1 MLSLP
6 FAPIDAMLLLFVSL
20 STSPLPSPSLSKPPP
35 LTRDPNERIAHN
47 KQPFTAPSAAFWCLL
62 SLATV
67 VDHRRTRQL
76 SAVTRGASVRRGIRW
91 VVALYALDALLLLAL
106 SLLDS
111 SAPAPGGASSK
122 LPDVIDFVSLILE
135 DFAEAAFL
143 LLLLAV
149 AAGAGIARGGG
160 GLGPHRGKVIF
171 VPLVYLVTTLVV
183 DLAEVK
189 KSLFFFG
196 GGGGEG
202 ADREERFR
210 SPSSSKKGEKL
221 NLEKK
226 TKKRSPKFS
235 PKFKKKRKKQEY
247 VSLKDGWL
255 ADLEGGAAGVLQ
267 GSAATLF
274 NACQVISLV
283 ALLLAWFFVFDVAQA
298 TRRELEPQA
307 EGIVGT
313 AAGASVSSRSDG
325 PSGMGHSI
333 DLPAEVVL
341 AAAER
346 GDHAL
351 QETYAEVSRDAGGD
365 EPKSAADAVATRAK
379 LTLLRRFLMGATLYV
394 AARAAAIVVPLAVLP
409 APSQAD
415 AATTAASV
423 CEDAVRLLF
432 LAALALIFRARE
444 DSPYLMVGEGGA
456 IGGDGTGVGAAG
468 LTTEL
473 GVLRGRDEIG
483 GSEGDFDEERP
494 ASASSRLPPPRAP
507 LFPASELRSD
517 ASPPPQQQQKKK
529 KAPAVALAPPPRSP
543 ALASS
548 SSSPYRPAGAAA
560 APAAGA
566 AAAGAGAA
574 RVDARFA
581 LDDDSDSDYGGGA
594 SSGGATAPAPAA
606 AAAPGV
612 AAPPPARRDSTEEIP
627 L

>member
-1 MLSLP
+1 MQ
-6 FAPIDAMLLLFVSL
+6 V
-20 STSPLPSPSLSKPPP
+20 K
-35 LTRDPNERIAHN
+35 
-47 KQPFTAPSAAFWCLL
+47 
-62 SLATV
+62 
-67 VDHRRTRQL
+67 
-76 SAVTRGASVRRGIRW
+76 
-91 VVALYALDALLLLAL
+91 
-106 SLLDS
+106 
-111 SAPAPGGASSK
+111 ASSESFWRR
-122 LPDVIDFVSLILE
+122 LARGGVMAVAAVS
-135 DFAEAAFL
+135 
-143 LLLLAV
+143 AV
-149 AAGAGIARGGG
+149 AAGMVAVHAQNAPAPSGGAAPATVIELTASELTAPQLREMVRSTPLTGALRPRDWTTVKMRVAGEIQQFLVREGEQVNKGQVIAR
-160 GLGPHRGKVIF
+160 LD
-171 VPLVYLVTTLVV
+171 PLDFQARL
-183 DLAEVK
+183 D
-189 KSLFFFG
+189 
-196 GGGGEG
+196 
-202 ADREERFR
+202 
-210 SPSSSKKGEKL
+210 EK
-221 NLEKK
+221 
-226 TKKRSPKFS
+226 
-235 PKFKKKRKKQEY
+235 
-247 VSLKDGWL
+247 L

-444 DSPYLMVGEGGA
+444 DSPYLMVGEGGG

-560 APAAGA
+560 APAVGA

-594 SSGGATAPAPAA
+594 SSGGAAAPAPAA

>member
-1 MLSLP
+1 M
-6 FAPIDAMLLLFVSL
+6 
-20 STSPLPSPSLSKPPP
+20 
-35 LTRDPNERIAHN
+35 
-47 KQPFTAPSAAFWCLL
+47 
-62 SLATV
+62 
-67 VDHRRTRQL
+67 
-76 SAVTRGASVRRGIRW
+76 
-91 VVALYALDALLLLAL
+91 
-106 SLLDS
+106 
-111 SAPAPGGASSK
+111 
-122 LPDVIDFVSLILE
+122 
-135 DFAEAAFL
+135 
-143 LLLLAV
+143 
-149 AAGAGIARGGG
+149 
-160 GLGPHRGKVIF
+160 
-171 VPLVYLVTTLVV
+171 
-183 DLAEVK
+183 
-189 KSLFFFG
+189 
-196 GGGGEG
+196 
-202 ADREERFR
+202 
-210 SPSSSKKGEKL
+210 
-221 NLEKK
+221 
-226 TKKRSPKFS
+226 
-235 PKFKKKRKKQEY
+235 
-247 VSLKDGWL
+247 
-255 ADLEGGAAGVLQ
+255 LQ

-415 AATTAASV
+415 AATTVASV

-594 SSGGATAPAPAA
+594 SSGGAAAPAPAA